1 MARSRSARSARSA
14 VAPKDDDTPLKL
26 EELLRRRGIATTS
39 LDPKVEKILQ
49 RHGTMSS
56 TTLRSEF
63 GVAATDEKLRE
74 TRGEPRD
81 RKAIRKWLNVRR
93 KKITAEEEALIWRK
107 LCELY
112 FIPVKW
118 PLDIRH
124 YLLAGFLSAELF
136 KRCAAL
142 WKPHGGGPSKKRQA
156 EMAKRKRELLPT
168 WEAYCRNARVKGDLP
183 WARFFMKDE
192 KNREACA
199 AAGLTSPKAFVQAMN
214 EISSGTPR

>member
-1 MARSRSARSARSA
+1 
-14 VAPKDDDTPLKL
+14 VKDDGDTPLSL
-26 EELLRRRGIATTS
+26 EELLRRRGIVTTT

-74 TRGEPRD
+74 TRGEQRD

-93 KKITAEEEALIWRK
+93 KKITPEEEALIWHK

-112 FIPVKW
+112 FIPEEW

-124 YLLAGFLSAELF
+124 YLLAGFLAAEQF

-156 EMAKRKRELLPT
+156 DMAARKLRLREQFENYRREIPNELQ
-168 WEAYCRNARVKGDLP
+168 RARL
-183 WARFFMKDE
+183 FMKND
-192 KNREACA
+192 KNREACTA
-199 AAGLTSPKAFVQAMN
+199 ARLTNPKSFVRAMKK
-214 EISSGTPR
+214 

>member
-1 MARSRSARSARSA
+1 
-14 VAPKDDDTPLKL
+14 VKDDDDTPLSL
-26 EELLRRRGIATTS
+26 EELLRRRGIATTP
-39 LDPKVEKILQ
+39 LDPKREKILQ
-49 RHGTMSS
+49 RHGTMPS
-56 TTLRSEF
+56 TTLRGEL

-93 KKITAEEEALIWRK
+93 KKITPEEEALIWRK

-112 FIPVKW
+112 FIPEEW

-124 YLLAGFLSAELF
+124 HLLAGFLAAKLF

-156 EMAKRKRELLPT
+156 ETAQRKRELLPK
-168 WEAYCRNARVKGDLP
+168 WEAHCRNARVKGDLQR
-183 WARFFMKDE
+183 ARFFIE

-199 AAGLTSPKAFVQAMN
+199 AARLTNPKSFVRAMKQ
-214 EISSGTPR
+214 ISTETLR

>member
-1 MARSRSARSARSA
+1 
-14 VAPKDDDTPLKL
+14 VKDDDDTPLSL
-26 EELLRRRGIATTS
+26 EELLRRRGIVTTP

-56 TTLRSEF
+56 TTLRSEL
-63 GVAATDEKLRE
+63 GRAAIRYKPPK
-74 TRGEPRD
+74 PRD

-93 KKITAEEEALIWRK
+93 KKVTAKEEALIWRK

-112 FIPVKW
+112 FIPEEW

-156 EMAKRKRELLPT
+156 DMAARKLRLREQFESYRREIPNELQ
-168 WEAYCRNARVKGDLP
+168 RARL
-183 WARFFMKDE
+183 FMKND

-199 AAGLTSPKAFVQAMN
+199 AAGLTSPKAFVQAMK
-214 EISSGTPR
+214 EIKAA